1 MNDIVR
7 IESNKRLSRV
17 VSYNGIVWVGGLTA
31 DDSSQDIQGQT
42 RQVLAKIDGYLAK
55 AGTSKNR
62 VLSVEIWLKD
72 IERDFEGMNKAWD
85 AWVPADAAPA
95 RATGESK
102 LARPESLIEI
112 IVTAAA

>member
-1 MNDIVR
+1 M
-7 IESNKRLSRV
+7 
-17 VSYNGIVWVGGLTA
+17 
-31 DDSSQDIQGQT
+31 
-42 RQVLAKIDGYLAK
+42 
-55 AGTSKNR
+55 
-62 VLSVEIWLKD
+62 EIWLKD

>member
-7 IESNKRLSRV
+7 IENNKRLSRV
-17 VSYNGIVWVGGLTA
+17 GYNGIVWVGGLTA

-42 RQVLAKIDGYLAK
+42 RQVPAKIDAYLAK

-62 VLSVEIWLKD
+62 LVSAEIWLKD
-72 IERDFEGMNKAWD
+72 IERDFEGMNKVWD

-102 LARPESLIEI
+102 LARSPLLIEI
-112 IVTAAA
+112 IVIAAA